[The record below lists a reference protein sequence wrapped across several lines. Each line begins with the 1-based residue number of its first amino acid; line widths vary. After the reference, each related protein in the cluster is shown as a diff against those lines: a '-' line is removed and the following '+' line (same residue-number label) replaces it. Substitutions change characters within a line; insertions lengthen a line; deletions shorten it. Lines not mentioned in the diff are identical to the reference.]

1 MTHMVEKQVFIA
13 PEQAKRMKKLSNTLG
28 VSGGG
33 VDSEGDAAPT

>member
-28 VSGGG
+28 VSEGELIR
-33 VDSEGDAAPT
+33 EGD